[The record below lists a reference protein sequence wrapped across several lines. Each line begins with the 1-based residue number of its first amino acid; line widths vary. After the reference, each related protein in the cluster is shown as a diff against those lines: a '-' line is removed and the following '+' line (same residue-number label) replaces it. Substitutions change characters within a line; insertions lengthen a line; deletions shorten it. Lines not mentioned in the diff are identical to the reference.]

1 MKNLTRLAAALLVPA
16 AAFAIAREQYV
27 VGQAYTFQGRLEH
40 GQVNDPAFYLEL
52 PCGGAGSTNARHS
65 FTFRLEPV
73 AQGPD
78 IGAVFGALEP
88 AQKVEVEGV
97 YRGVVS
103 AARGGASHPTLT
115 ARRLTR
121 LPVERTG
128 RFESLYELRRQ

>member
-1 MKNLTRLAAALLVPA
+1 MRNLTRLVAALLVPA
-16 AAFAIAREQYV
+16 AAFAVARETYV

-52 PCGGAGSTNARHS
+52 PCGGAGSTSARHS

-78 IGAVFGALEP
+78 IGAVFGTLEP

-97 YRGVVS
+97 YRGPVS
-103 AARGGASHPTLT
+103 ATPGGAVHPTLT
-115 ARRLTR
+115 ARRITL
-121 LPVERTG
+121 LPVERAA
-128 RFESLYELRRQ
+128 RFDALYDLRRR